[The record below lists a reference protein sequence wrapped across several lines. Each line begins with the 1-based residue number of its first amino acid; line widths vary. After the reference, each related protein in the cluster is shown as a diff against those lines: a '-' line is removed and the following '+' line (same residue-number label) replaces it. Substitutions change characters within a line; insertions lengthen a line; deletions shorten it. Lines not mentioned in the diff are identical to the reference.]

1 MFCLPALGVAGSS
14 SLLAFAAVS
23 RAVQHPLLFLD
34 VDGTVLPTGGASL
47 PETLEGWY
55 ATWQHPS
62 NPQLAAIDRS
72 HGPRLLAL
80 DCDVVWATAWMHD
93 ANSVIS
99 PLLGLPALPVAEMG
113 ALPALEDPL
122 RADGDP
128 AAELSWKTRHLCR
141 IAAVRPFVWIDDE
154 LTGVD
159 RAWVSEHHPGRA
171 LLHRVDSATGLRG
184 CDLDVVEAWLR
195 GLGEDELS

>member
-1 MFCLPALGVAGSS
+1 M
-14 SLLAFAAVS
+14 S
-23 RAVQHPLLFLD
+23 RAAQRPLLFLD
-34 VDGTVLPTGGASL
+34 VDGTVLPTGGVSL

-93 ANSVIS
+93 ANTVIS
-99 PLLGLPALPVAEMG
+99 PILELPALPVAEMG
-113 ALPALEDPL
+113 ALPGLEDPVW
-122 RADGDP
+122 ADDDA

-141 IAAVRPFVWIDDE
+141 IAAGRPFVWIDDE
-154 LTGVD
+154 LTGAD
-159 RAWVSEHHPGRA
+159 RAWVSENHAGRA
-171 LLHRVDSATGLRG
+171 LLHRVDSSTGVQG
-184 CDLDVVEAWLR
+184 GDLDVVEAWLR
-195 GLGEDELS
+195 RLNEDELS